1 MRHKTAY
8 ITCVEI
14 MSAASLW
21 TIPVPISV
29 LVACRELD
37 FPLVYG
43 IIMIYPKMLFYVKQ
57 CQTSFLSSNSVKN
70 PSFQFESSE
79 STGDLPVI

>member
-14 MSAASLW
+14 TSAASLW

-37 FPLVYG
+37 FSLVYG
-43 IIMIYPKMLFYVKQ
+43 MIMIYPKMLF
-57 CQTSFLSSNSVKN
+57 
-70 PSFQFESSE
+70 
-79 STGDLPVI
+79 